1 LSAGEAAVSVAL
13 DQNFPEPILDSLAQ
27 FLPDVILVPLRRIHP
42 ALTDMPD
49 RRLLLALDRMGWPVL
64 VTNNYKMMQNPLQIA
79 GLLKT
84 HLTLF
89 VIEGLGHDPIR
100 ATGAVLL
107 DLPGALRRRRHDQA
121 EVFWSR
127 PRNPSPQDPWEL
139 FQRAA
144 ERAHREPGDLY
155 EEMKVT
161 DTEVDQASPE

>member
-1 LSAGEAAVSVAL
+1 MSPGEAGLSVAL
-13 DQNFPEPILDSLAQ
+13 DQNFPGPILDCVAQ
-27 FLPDVILVPLRRIHP
+27 FLPDLSLVPLRRIHP

-64 VTNNYKMMQNPLQIA
+64 VTNNFKMMQNPSQIA
-79 GLLKT
+79 GLVKT

-107 DLPGALRRRRHDQA
+107 DLPGALKKRRHDRA

-127 PRNPSPQDPWEL
+127 PRNPGPQAPWEL
-139 FQRAA
+139 FRRAA
-144 ERAHREPGDLY
+144 ARAHREPSELY
-155 EEMKVT
+155 DELKVT
-161 DTEVDQASPE
+161 DDEADQAPPE